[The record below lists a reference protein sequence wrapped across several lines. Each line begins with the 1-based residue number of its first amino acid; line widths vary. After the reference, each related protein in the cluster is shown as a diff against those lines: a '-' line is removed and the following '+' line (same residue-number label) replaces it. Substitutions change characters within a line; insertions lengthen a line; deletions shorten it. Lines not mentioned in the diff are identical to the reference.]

1 MATIALHSSRKAQNA
16 DRRFFTGMAI
26 TLLILSVAGFARSYY
41 LSHWFGTKTLT
52 PLLQLHGA
60 VMTLWILLFL
70 TQTSLVATN
79 RTDAHR
85 RLGMIGLMLAGGVVA
100 TSLASAFVTLGEG
113 RLNKAV
119 PAHVFLIFP
128 IGLGLMFAL
137 LVGSAAYFYR
147 NSATHKRLMLL
158 ATIAATATPIA
169 RLGLPFLP
177 RGAIGGNLA
186 LIPLIL
192 TLGAHDLSSLKRLHP
207 ATCWGGGF
215 IIAMLP
221 ARLLFAQ
228 TDAWQAF
235 VRWLGA

>member
-1 MATIALHSSRKAQNA
+1 MATIAVHSPVATANA

-26 TLLILSVAGFARSYY
+26 TLLVLSVAGFTRSYY

-70 TQTSLVATN
+70 TQTSLVAAN
-79 RTDAHR
+79 RTDVHR

-113 RLNKAV
+113 RLNKAIPV
-119 PAHVFLIFP
+119 HVFLVFP
-128 IGLGLMFAL
+128 IGLALMFML
-137 LVGSAAYFYR
+137 LVGLAAYYYR
-147 NSATHKRLMLL
+147 DSPTHKRLMLL

-186 LIPLIL
+186 LIPLVMM
-192 TLGAHDLSSLKRLHP
+192 LGAHDISGLKRLHP
-207 ATCWGGGF
+207 ATLWGGGF
-215 IIAMLP
+215 VIAMLP

-228 TDAWQAF
+228 TAVWQSF